1 MLEMKTLNHKI
12 DSILDN
18 LKLRHI
24 IIDMSCVNYIDS
36 MGINEI
42 LHVSFLYF
50 NCMIYFIVYI

>member
-1 MLEMKTLNHKI
+1 MKTLSHKI